1 MLPMGE
7 WVFGLG
13 TPKPDLLSACADNL
27 MGKRKKEKNVKRLI
41 NSRHQQNC
49 SQWFVDTNFPFTFCL
64 SFPFLFFFFPF
75 LFFNVL
81 CLFICLFIFYFE

>member
-13 TPKPDLLSACADNL
+13 TPKLDLRSACADNL
-27 MGKRKKEKNVKRLI
+27 VGKRKKEKNVKRLI

-49 SQWFVDTNFPFTFCL
+49 S
-64 SFPFLFFFFPF
+64 
-75 LFFNVL
+75 
-81 CLFICLFIFYFE
+81 

>member
-13 TPKPDLLSACADNL
+13 TPKLDLLSACADNL
-27 MGKRKKEKNVKRLI
+27 VGKRKKEKNVKCLI

-49 SQWFVDTNFPFTFCL
+49 SQYPLLIPIFLLLSALPCLSFSSL
-64 SFPFLFFFFPF
+64 SFPFF
-75 LFFNVL
+75 LSSFLVF
-81 CLFICLFIFYFE
+81 